1 MAGRGAPPPV
11 SLESIGWRIADLSYL
26 DDLFS
31 TIKEDLR
38 NLEHALIKAS
48 ETAAAAATEHDPEN
62 PIRVRAEAEAAAA
75 LSDHHNKTTELAG
88 FLEEN
93 PEYHVDQ

>member
-1 MAGRGAPPPV
+1 M
-11 SLESIGWRIADLSYL
+11 SYL

-31 TIKEDLR
+31 TLKEDLR

-48 ETAAAAATEHDPEN
+48 EAAAAAATEHDPDN

-75 LSDHHNKTTELAG
+75 LSDHHNKTTELTG
-88 FLEEN
+88 FLEEH
-93 PEYHVDQ
+93 PEYHPTQ

>member
-1 MAGRGAPPPV
+1 M
-11 SLESIGWRIADLSYL
+11 SYL

-48 ETAAAAATEHDPEN
+48 EAAAAAATEHDPDN
-62 PIRVRAEAEAAAA
+62 PARVRAEAECAAA
-75 LSDHHNKTTELAG
+75 LSDQHAKTTELAD
-88 FLEEN
+88 FLEEH
-93 PEYHVDQ
+93 PEYHTTQ